1 MAHQDGGAFISAG
14 PLLFEEKS
22 LQEVSMC
29 SKGEHLCVPLF
40 QPPPRAALALPSSPG
55 CGLIPV
61 VPVEEFE
68 VLIVGDIDV
77 IDLPGALVIGQVLP
91 LDQVMDVSLFIKAV
105 TVGTEG

>member
-1 MAHQDGGAFISAG
+1 MFKKGA
-14 PLLFEEKS
+14 PL
-22 LQEVSMC
+22 C
-29 SKGEHLCVPLF
+29 
-40 QPPPRAALALPSSPG
+40 PPCPKQALPSSPG

-68 VLIVGDIDV
+68 VLIVGDVYV

-105 TVGTEG
+105 TQGTES